1 MVEASFEARC
11 QFGDREM
18 SAGPYPILVTSLPT
32 MTVSHGIS
40 IAIEGASSASAPVT
54 APVRRPEVETGEDVT
69 PEGPWDVIVWDDP
82 VNLMSYVVYVFRKIF
97 GFSEPVARELML
109 DVHHKGKALVASEPR
124 EMAELHVRQL
134 HSHGLQATMQ
144 RSR

>member
-1 MVEASFEARC
+1 MLAVPSAISF
-11 QFGDREM
+11 
-18 SAGPYPILVTSLPT
+18 GPSRA
-32 MTVSHGIS
+32 MTAFEGIYQ
-40 IAIEGASSASAPVT
+40 AVGPGADMLAAPVT
-54 APVRRPEVETGEDVT
+54 APVRRPDFETDEDVR

-97 GFSEPVARELML
+97 GFPEPVARKLML
-109 DVHHKGKALVASEPR
+109 DVHNKGKALVATEPR

-134 HSHGLQATMQ
+134 HAHGLQATME